1 MNPILTPG
9 REAYERGDYDD
20 AASRFATAAR
30 RLASNERELA
40 LALAELAR
48 ARRGAAPARARGG
61 GAAERARA
69 RRAADVN
76 DLDAAVPALVAACGR
91 LAPLPKRVAGIE
103 VARLRHTLEGEP
115 AMVLGRETIDL
126 HVEPHRPRRTI
137 VRFGI
142 LVAILVG
149 GFLVSRLPAV
159 REQLAPANLLPLLD
173 RLGDKWWA
181 PLALLGLY
189 LVLCP
194 AGIPATPLI
203 FVGGAVF
210 GVLWGGTLN
219 FLGLYFGAI
228 LTFFLARHLGREF
241 VERYGGSKL
250 RKAEQLLQRHGF
262 WAVVGIRF
270 VPLPFPLANAAAA
283 VTGIRLPV
291 FLVATATGLA
301 PTIFL
306 WTYFAD
312 ALAHLGE
319 HSKGELL
326 GRFLLMIGLLLVVAL
341 TPIAVRRIRRWQRY
355 RALLVTRDQARD
367 RRAAARAA
375 RG

>member
-9 REAYERGDYDD
+9 REAYERGEYD
-20 AASRFATAAR
+20 AAANAFASAAR
-30 RLASNERELA
+30 RLAANERELA
-40 LALAELAR
+40 LALASLAR
-48 ARRGAAPARARGG
+48 ARN
-61 GAAERARA
+61 AAEADDLE
-69 RRAADVN
+69 AA
-76 DLDAAVPALVAACGR
+76 LPALVAARGR
-91 LAPLPKRVAGIE
+91 LAPLPQEVAGIE
-103 VARLRHTLEGEP
+103 VAKLRHTLEGEP

-126 HVEPHRPRRTI
+126 HVAPHRPRRTI

-181 PLALLGLY
+181 PLALIGLY

-210 GVLWGGTLN
+210 GILWGGTLN

-228 LTFFLARHLGREF
+228 LTYFLARHLGREF

-291 FLVATATGLA
+291 FLVATAIGLA

-319 HSKGELL
+319 HDKGELL
-326 GRFLLMIGLLLVVAL
+326 GKFLSMIGILLLVAL
-341 TPIAVRRIRRWQRY
+341 APIGIRRIRRWQRY
-355 RALLVTRDQARD
+355 RALVVARDQARD
-367 RRAAARAA
+367 RRATARAT
-375 RG
+375 RV